1 MKGYFY
7 KTNGYEGILITN
19 GNKWISFTDS
29 EKIDGLY
36 CGEENAMKI
45 GENFKQG
52 IADGGFDDYEF
63 NDWYENT
70 GAGTSQTS
78 GTGVKKFLN
87 ECETYYRIF

>member
-7 KTNGYEGILITN
+7 KTNGYDGILITN

-36 CGEENAMKI
+36 CEEENAMQI
-45 GENFKQG
+45 GENFKRG
-52 IADGGFDDYEF
+52 IADGGFDEYEF

-70 GAGTSQTS
+70 GAGTRHTS
-78 GTGVKKFLN
+78 GTGVKKFLSG
-87 ECETYYRIF
+87 CESYYQIF